1 MKLLRI
7 HSIKDLNLLFRSQVS
22 TTWPCHPWHRHLVTG
37 QVMLQGKLAVK
48 VRPIC
53 GLPRSHH
60 DHHVFKLATSH
71 SAPLHLFR
79 ISATKTHVI
88 QRYPRLSL
96 VSTSSFT
103 CQRCT
108 KHTRLLIVIHPR
120 KQKKT
125 MPKTPKGCFP
135 GKFLHHLCHYVVI
148 VVFNEMDCQ
157 IIELT
162 WGPPPTPG
170 MVWSF
175 YPPPKKKN
183 DQTRHRFSGFVVL
196 PEILPTFGEPWVHT
210 IVAANYLEPKI
221 FSKFFRNFFWEV
233 LSIYLEPK
241 IGSKCRFSVF

>member
-1 MKLLRI
+1 
-7 HSIKDLNLLFRSQVS
+7 
-22 TTWPCHPWHRHLVTG
+22 
-37 QVMLQGKLAVK
+37 MLQGKLAVK

-60 DHHVFKLATSH
+60 EHHVFKLATSH

-79 ISATKTHVI
+79 ISSTKTNAI

-125 MPKTPKGCFP
+125 MPKTPKGSFP

-157 IIELT
+157 IIDSPEV
-162 WGPPPTPG
+162 PPLHQ
-170 MVWSF
+170 VWSEASI
-175 YPPPKKKN
+175 PPKK
-183 DQTRHRFSGFVVL
+183 
-196 PEILPTFGEPWVHT
+196 T
-210 IVAANYLEPKI
+210 IKPV
-221 FSKFFRNFFWEV
+221 
-233 LSIYLEPK
+233 
-241 IGSKCRFSVF
+241 IGSLASLFCQKSSKIWGAMSTH